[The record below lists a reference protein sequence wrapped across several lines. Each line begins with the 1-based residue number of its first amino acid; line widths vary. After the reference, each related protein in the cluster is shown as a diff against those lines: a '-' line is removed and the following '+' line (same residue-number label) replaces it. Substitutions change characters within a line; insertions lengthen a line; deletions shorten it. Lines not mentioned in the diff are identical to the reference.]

1 MKQKYLNLS
10 RLAFIMALLTMV
22 CSCNNSNNHLLQ
34 NQTAR
39 EIDKLLHTTF
49 TSGSISLASSYEA
62 ANKALILA
70 NNAHND
76 TMIIKSWLVLG
87 SILRLQGKNDDAY
100 DLFQTSLQLS
110 GSVLFDRGICQSLI
124 ESGSILYI
132 RGQYEKSGD
141 LFKKA
146 LALAQKNHYSDL
158 EASALNYIGKYC
170 HTTGRFDESVD
181 YYKRALEIYK
191 SRGDSLQS
199 VTVLLGLGK
208 TYNNDGDLYMALRC
222 YLEAYQACEKTNDYL
237 NIADVCNHLGTI
249 YLALNQPDRSME
261 YHRKALA
268 YREQLYTPEGMANSF
283 NNIGKVYL
291 VKNNPDSALLYF
303 SKALRNCEQISYI
316 KGKVKALT
324 NLGKVYNLKSNH
336 TKAKDYLLQSISIA
350 QKTGYDAGVA
360 EASLELGNTFLGL
373 HETDAA
379 QKAFEF
385 SLTKAKSANLTEID
399 HDGYWGL
406 YQCFLDKKDYAKSL
420 DYYRYFSQ
428 AEKKLTAAENSNRLS
443 ELRINFESEKK
454 EDDNEVLRKDNEL
467 KEITIHQENIY
478 ILVFLIALALTALLI
493 ILLYS
498 RFENK
503 RKAHKKLEKLN
514 NKIVKQNKELEKLN
528 KELENANRE
537 KDKIFSIITHELRNP
552 LYWFQNLTEMLSL
565 RYTKMPT
572 EKVQKTLGALD
583 ESAKN
588 AFHLMDNLLHWSR
601 SRLNRITPVITDH
614 SLEKLIHESSRMY
627 ETILKQKNIQ
637 LNIELPIDSF
647 IKADADLF
655 MCVVRNL
662 VSNAIK
668 YTPEHGIIEI
678 TSRLKKQNYIISVTD
693 SGIGIDQK
701 LKKSIFNSD
710 KESSSVGL
718 MNEKGSGFGLK
729 LCKEFVEMNKGKIWV
744 EDNTEN
750 GSCFCFTVPYVCITA
765 VQYDAMLRNQ
775 TNQVFN

>member
-1 MKQKYLNLS
+1 MEQKYLNLS
-10 RLAFIMALLTMV
+10 RLAFIMVLLTMV
-22 CSCNNSNNHLLQ
+22 CSCNNSNNHLQQ